1 MIMNSEGKITFK
13 TLDLLGFTNAS
24 QNDWTIGN
32 IIGISPKLLVQV
44 TLQEKGM
51 MIQSLYHHF
60 F

>member
-1 MIMNSEGKITFK
+1 MNSEGKKITFK

-32 IIGISPKLLVQV
+32 IIGFSPKLLVQV